1 MRKPKKQTRSRQI
14 KPRTKAK
21 AAELPGLKERLDAE
35 FAKAVQ
41 SAKAYVGNP
50 SRLSALFDEAAKQ
63 AESMP
68 REPFLET
75 WPYFQAMLRLI
86 RAYAAGSYRD
96 VPESTLVVIIA
107 AVVYVVNP
115 LDVIPDAVPALGYL
129 DDATVIALAVRR
141 SRQALDDF
149 MTWETTAS

>member
-1 MRKPKKQTRSRQI
+1 M
-14 KPRTKAK
+14 
-21 AAELPGLKERLDAE
+21 KERLDAE

-149 MTWETTAS
+149 MAWETSA

>member
-149 MTWETTAS
+149 MAWETSA

>member
-1 MRKPKKQTRSRQI
+1 MKPKKQTRSRQI
-14 KPRTKAK
+14 KPRPKAK
-21 AAELPGLKERLDAE
+21 AAEFPALKERLDAE

-41 SAKAYVGNP
+41 SAKTYVGNP
-50 SRLSALFDEAAKQ
+50 SRLGALFDEAAKQ

-86 RAYAAGSYRD
+86 RAYAAGAYPD

-149 MTWETTAS
+149 MTWETSA

>member
-1 MRKPKKQTRSRQI
+1 VRKPKKQTRSRQI

-149 MTWETTAS
+149 MAWETSA